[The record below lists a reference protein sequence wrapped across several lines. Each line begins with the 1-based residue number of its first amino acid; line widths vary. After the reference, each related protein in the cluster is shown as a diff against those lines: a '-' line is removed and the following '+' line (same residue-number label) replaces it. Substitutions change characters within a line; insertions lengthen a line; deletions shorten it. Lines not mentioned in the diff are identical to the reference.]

1 MKANDVTL
9 SMNKNLST
17 EVAGA
22 IADVLRET
30 AAQPEADTVRA
41 MPLSRRVRQNRA
53 DRSQAFC
60 SSSQIFFQ
68 TPLSL
73 DFSVPDARKLRCSAA
88 RWSVSP
94 RASKP

>member
-30 AAQPEADTVRA
+30 AAQPEADIGQGDA
-41 MPLSRRVRQNRA
+41 SLSPG
-53 DRSQAFC
+53 S
-60 SSSQIFFQ
+60 
-68 TPLSL
+68 
-73 DFSVPDARKLRCSAA
+73 
-88 RWSVSP
+88 
-94 RASKP
+94 SKPRRPV